1 VPPELA
7 HEDFRVLQL
16 DHVEMFVP
24 NRHEA
29 AEWYKR
35 VLGLEIVQEC
45 EFWAQDP
52 QGPLMI
58 SSDCGSTKLALFR
71 GPTDGAKEDPAFG
84 SWLSAS
90 IAVDL
95 WRSSDVLTTCSYGT
109 IADGRSRSIQLLTTV
124 RHIQSTFP
132 IRMAIAW
139 KSPRTI
145 MRLFARRSQRF
156 AVSPVSVGP

>member
-1 VPPELA
+1 MRA
-7 HEDFRVLQL
+7 HERGHDGFRVLQL

-35 VLGLEIVQEC
+35 VLGLEIVPEY

-71 GPTDGAKEDPAFG
+71 DGPEDGSGFRLVAFRVDGGGFIAFVRRLESLQLRDHRGRAVTIDSVIDHDKAYSVYFSDPYGHRLEVTSYDHDA
-84 SWLSAS
+84 LRKA
-90 IAVDL
+90 
-95 WRSSDVLTTCSYGT
+95 LTELREQ
-109 IADGRSRSIQLLTTV
+109 GR
-124 RHIQSTFP
+124 
-132 IRMAIAW
+132 
-139 KSPRTI
+139 
-145 MRLFARRSQRF
+145 
-156 AVSPVSVGP
+156 